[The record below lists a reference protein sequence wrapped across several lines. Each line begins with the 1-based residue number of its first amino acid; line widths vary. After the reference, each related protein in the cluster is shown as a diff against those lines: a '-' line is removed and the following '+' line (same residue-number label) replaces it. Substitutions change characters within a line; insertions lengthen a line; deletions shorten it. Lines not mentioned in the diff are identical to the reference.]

1 MRVAERSRASLTL
14 GRTVREL
21 RTERGLSQEELGFCA
36 GLHRTY
42 VGQIE
47 RGEKNLGWENVVKL
61 CSGLNIQLRE
71 FAERLEAIDPLV

>member
-1 MRVAERSRASLTL
+1 MRVAERSRATLAL
-14 GRTVREL
+14 GRTVRAL
-21 RTERGLSQEELGFCA
+21 RTERGLSQEELGFSA

-61 CSGLNIQLRE
+61 CSGLGVQLHE